1 MPYFLNTSPRC
12 SISLP
17 PEYNHWM
24 SMTHKSEQMHGTT
37 VLCVRKDNKV
47 VLTADGQVTLGDGV
61 IKHSAKKTRRLYND
75 KIIAGFAGSTADA
88 LALFSRF
95 EAKLQ
100 EFHGNLARAAVEL
113 AKDWRTER
121 SLRHLDALL
130 VVADTK
136 GTFLIS
142 GTVFAP
148 LALAVRMHSL
158 RPALFRNSRN
168 LAPRKSHP
176 RPCASPVR
184 SAFTRIPI
192 SRLKSYDGEN
202 RERNGYLSPGWRAAP
217 ARAGAASVV

>member
-142 GTVFAP
+142 GNGDVIEPDDGICAIGSGGSY
-148 LALAVRMHSL
+148 ALA
-158 RPALFRNSRN
+158 A
-168 LAPRKSHP
+168 
-176 RPCASPVR
+176 
-184 SAFTRIPI
+184 
-192 SRLKSYDGEN
+192 
-202 RERNGYLSPGWRAAP
+202 
-217 ARAGAASVV
+217 ARALSKFTKLSAKEVASEAMRIASEICIYTNSNFTVEEL